1 MKNNMNILILINYQV
16 YKIQQKQQNQIIDNI
31 QKT

>member
-16 YKIQQKQQNQIIDNI
+16 YKIQQKQQNQMVDNV

>member
-31 QKT
+31 QRI